1 MRKFSKVLILLILPV
16 SVLNLDAQNG
26 GISLKKKIL
35 TERFENEK
43 EDVAY
48 AVKVSKQEIEVI
60 RSISYNA
67 LLKHRKLQLLKKSSV
82 FLKER
87 CFMFDNEC
95 RKIYNMSIVY
105 LESAVR
111 DSKKD
116 MDELEKLF
124 QESHDR
130 LKKLEAK
137 LEHLEKGID
146 IETFTAKGTS
156 VIPELENVFACTSFG
171 GWNTNR
177 GVFVLPGS
185 GISFPMQVFVKDVIK
200 LDNSSSVIVFEAGDY
215 TLTVSYVKTPNVKQ
229 GDIVQSGTKLF
240 TGVTGNPVVPG
251 TALMFIVKNGKFIN
265 PVFMCR

>member
-16 SVLNLDAQNG
+16 SVLNLEAQSG
-26 GISLKKKIL
+26 GTSLKKKIL

-43 EDVAY
+43 EDVEY

-67 LLKHRKLQLLKKSSV
+67 LLKHRKLQLLKRSSV

-95 RKIYNMSIVY
+95 RKIYNMSIAY
-105 LESAVR
+105 LESAIR

-130 LKKLEAK
+130 LKKLEQK
-137 LEHLEKGID
+137 LEHLEKGVD
-146 IETFTAKGTS
+146 VETFAAKGTS
-156 VIPELENVFACTSFG
+156 VIPELESMFACTSFG

-177 GVFVLPGS
+177 GIFVLPGN
-185 GISFPMQVFVKDVIK
+185 SFSLPVQVFVKDVIK
-200 LDNSSSVIVFEAGDY
+200 LENSSSVIVLEAGDY
-215 TLTVSYVKTPNVKQ
+215 TLTVSYVKTPNVTA
-229 GDIVQSGTKLF
+229 GEIVPAGKKLF
-240 TGVTGNPVVPG
+240 SATAGNPIVPG
-251 TALMFIVKNGKFIN
+251 SVLVFIVKNGKFIN